1 MPSPMTTDCQQR
13 RWSDND
19 PQKQQLMMTHGKG
32 KGNSLSAGQGH
43 AHSGSRKNDNNN
55 NNDKHKRVC
64 FYLTTSELG
73 RPSLSS
79 QSSLLL
85 LLLLGLICIGGV
97 QSAAVG
103 TLSQHQQPSAE
114 IVHTNDDLSNDNPQ
128 STVLDGAGGQ
138 RGGLFGPALLQ
149 QNAQNG
155 GSALDLDAD
164 KIEAS
169 VEPKPHQ
176 QHTHSGNIIVPNSAH
191 QAAADTVIAGP
202 FADMPAAHE
211 NQIEELSV
219 NSSISKSAQMVSHF
233 IYLKFKTNLIYKLII
248 CICTLLSI
256 NNKHI

>member
-43 AHSGSRKNDNNN
+43 AHVGSRKNDNNN

-233 IYLKFKTNLIYKLII
+233 IYLKQI
-248 CICTLLSI
+248 
-256 NNKHI
+256 